1 MKKLKK
7 LTALL
12 TAIGMVAAMSACGS
26 NTARLSAKGRPTG
39 ACAYSG
45 HTRARSKR
53 YCDKI

>member
-26 NTARLSAKGRPTG
+26 DARFF
-39 ACAYSG
+39 CHYSI
-45 HTRARSKR
+45 HR
-53 YCDKI
+53 CC